1 MSRKALSIA
10 LLLITIAAL
19 SSSCGGGKKAARKK
33 IIIDS
38 TAVNTR
44 DTLSATNTISP
55 EKVQLITSLKPL
67 WAKEIH
73 YADFSGKAKCHYDGK
88 GNKQDFTANIRMKE
102 GKVIWVSVTALGG
115 IVQVAR
121 ILITPDSFKMVNYLE
136 NSYMLMPLSEAKKVL
151 PVPVDFSILQN
162 LIIGNVLKKEGRFTD
177 ATDFG
182 GSLSLQ
188 SEDSELVQ
196 QGTYNKADSTLRSL
210 QMRAMSLNGSNGIIQ
225 YGNYEK
231 RGNQLFSM
239 SRSINVNNNGAQYF
253 LEMNFTNADLDKVV
267 DMPFSIPSK
276 YERK

>member
-1 MSRKALSIA
+1 MSSKIFSAVCVILF
-10 LLLITIAAL
+10 IAAF
-19 SSSCGGGKKAARKK
+19 SSCRGSKKATRKK
-33 IIIDS
+33 NVADS
-38 TAVNTR
+38 TITVKK
-44 DTLSATNTISP
+44 DTVIMSNPINN
-55 EKVQLITSLKPL
+55 EKGILIAALKPL

-73 YADFSGKAKCHYDGK
+73 YADFSGKAKCHYEGK

-102 GKVIWVSVTALGG
+102 GKEIWVSVTALGG

-121 ILITPDSFKMVNYLE
+121 ILITPDSFKLVNYLE

-151 PVPVDFSILQN
+151 PVPMDFTILQN
-162 LIIGNVLKKEGRFTD
+162 LIVGNVLKKEGQFTD

-188 SEDSELVQ
+188 VDGADFIQ
-196 QGTYNKADSTLRSL
+196 QATYNKIDSTLRSL
-210 QMRAMSLNGSNGIIQ
+210 QMRSVGNNNTTGMIQ

-231 RGNQLFSM
+231 RSNQTISM
-239 SRSINVNNNGAQYF
+239 SRAININNNGEQYF
-253 LEMNFTNADLDKVV
+253 LEMNFTNIDLDRVV